1 MLKYIGR
8 TRPVLAALGFGLASY
23 LRLLRRTT
31 RFTLDPPD
39 LYVDVDKDK
48 PFIAALWHG
57 QHFMLPF
64 MIRKVD
70 NCTCLISKH
79 ATAEINARA
88 ARYLGIGVLR
98 GSGASKGDSR
108 RKGGAQA
115 LRQMLDA
122 LASGLIIGITADIP
136 KTSRIVGPGVI
147 LLAKLSGRPIRPCA
161 VVTSSRI
168 DFDTWD
174 HASLGLPFGRGV
186 IALGEP
192 IRVARDASPDDMEAA
207 RRALEIGL
215 DRLHER
221 AYALIGSADP
231 GARGEKRA

>member
-1 MLKYIGR
+1 MLKQIGR
-8 TRPVLAALGFGLASY
+8 TRPVLAALGFAFASY

-31 RFTLDPPD
+31 SFALDPAD

-64 MIRKVD
+64 MIREVD

-88 ARYLGIGVLR
+88 ARHLGIGVLR
-98 GSGASKGDSR
+98 GSGAAKGDPR

-115 LRQMLDA
+115 LREMLDA

-136 KTSRIVGPGVI
+136 KTARIVGPGI
-147 LLAKLSGRPIRPCA
+147 IMLAKLSGRPIRPCA
-161 VVTSSRI
+161 VVTSRRI

-186 IALGEP
+186 IALGDAV
-192 IRVARDASPDDMEAA
+192 RVASDASLDDMEKA
-207 RRALEIGL
+207 RQALENGL

-231 GARGEKRA
+231 GVRGGKRV

>member
-98 GSGASKGDSR
+98 GSGASKGNSR

-136 KTSRIVGPGVI
+136 KTSQIVGPGVI